1 MTIPTGFPKIE
12 FGKEFFADAENVAAA
27 IELLGEELDDFSE
40 PLAASLELVII
51 PSIAKNFAAEGRPQ
65 WAPLADSTLVK
76 RPPGPILFRTGKLFQ
91 ATQERS
97 NWDVGR
103 DSISL
108 TGIDSVNYAPFHQFG
123 TREMPARPYV
133 MYQDEDV
140 EQIVEIFEIW
150 IDGIIDR
157 VWTNT

>member
-1 MTIPTGFPKIE
+1 MIIPAGFPKVE
-12 FGKEFFADAENVAAA
+12 FGKEFFSSAENVVAA
-27 IELLGEELDDFSE
+27 IELLGEKLDDFSE

-65 WAPLADSTLVK
+65 WAPLAASTLFK
-76 RPPGPILFRTGKLFQ
+76 RPSTPILQVTGKLFQ
-91 ATQERS
+91 STQQRS
-97 NWDVGR
+97 NWMVGR

-108 TGIDSVNYAPFHQFG
+108 TGIDGVKYAPFHQFG
-123 TREMPARPYV
+123 TKDMPARPYA

-140 EQIVEIFEIW
+140 AQIVEIFEIW

-157 VWTNT
+157 VWSES